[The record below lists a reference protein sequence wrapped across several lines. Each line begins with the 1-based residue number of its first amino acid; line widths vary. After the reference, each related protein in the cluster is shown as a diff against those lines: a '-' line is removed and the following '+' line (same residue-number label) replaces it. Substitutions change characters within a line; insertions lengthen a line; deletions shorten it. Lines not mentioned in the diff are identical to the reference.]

1 MSSIR
6 QTFSAMSYRM
16 ISLFQN
22 DEQLR
27 FYKGMY
33 KYNIETAM
41 HDLIFSKLSYMA
53 FIGVLFSITS
63 DALENIYDSDL
74 KDSGSYAK
82 LYTASPLDFQ
92 IKDRISTHDTD
103 YYEIVKIDTSIG
115 YTTLI
120 LKVLSWT

>member
-6 QTFSAMSYRM
+6 QTFSSMSNRM

-33 KYNIETAM
+33 KYNVETAM

-63 DALENIYDSDL
+63 DALENIYDSNL

-82 LYTASPLDFQ
+82 LYTASTLDFQ
-92 IKDRISTHDTD
+92 IKDRISTDDTD